1 MSETTSD
8 LGAIAKGIRQRKGY
22 AQAEVA
28 EAYSYSQGYIS
39 SLERGQRPSS
49 ETRAYIVFLSAL
61 SANNERASGGNLRVK
76 RKANSDLRMRKSE
89 AAFEVL
95 TDRAD
100 IARAR
105 KLLRAR
111 IVKASSKPRE
121 MALGTKGGTGWD
133 KVYYMPAVDIWTAFE
148 HPDGEWLWNTYGIGD
163 PFDGGSR
170 DLVCHLSVPAEDIN
184 RRIGAVYARAKGS
197 RATFILHRGRIGGGR
212 EGVGKSAFFEHYK
225 GELVTALDGE
235 RVTEFALV
243 GAVES
248 ASFLKDLAQF
258 VHAVKKIKDTVTR

>member
-1 MSETTSD
+1 M
-8 LGAIAKGIRQRKGY
+8 RQRKGY

-95 TDRAD
+95 TDGAD

-111 IVKASSKPRE
+111 IEKASAKPRK
-121 MALGTKGGTGWD
+121 MALGNQGATWTD
-133 KVYYMPAVDIWTAFE
+133 TVYYMPAHDIWTVFDGN
-148 HPDGEWLWNTYGIGD
+148 PDAEWLWNTYGIGN

-170 DLVCHLSVPAEDIN
+170 DMVCHLSVPAEDIN
-184 RRIGAVYARAKGS
+184 RRVGAVYARAKGS
-197 RATFILHRGRIGGGR
+197 RNTFILHRGRIGGGR
-212 EGVGKSAFFEHYK
+212 EGVGKSAFFEHYE

-258 VHAVKKIKDTVTR
+258 VHAVKNIKDAVTS